1 MGKNRKE
8 QAVESTLL
16 ANYEKYYRLA
26 LSYSR
31 NEADACDIVQEAAYK
46 AILKCESLKN
56 IEYADTWI
64 YRIVI
69 NEAYTFLKKRR
80 TEENLD
86 EIEEKNISAED
97 AYENLDLKQALERLD
112 EKDRTIVVL
121 RFFEDRRLDEIA
133 EILDMNLNTLKSRL
147 YRVMDRL
154 KLALD

>member
-26 LSYSR
+26 LSYTR

-133 EILDMNLNTLKSRL
+133 EILDMNLNTVKSRL

>member
-80 TEENLD
+80 AEENLD
-86 EIEEKNISAED
+86 EIEEENISAED

-133 EILDMNLNTLKSRL
+133 EILDMNLNTVKSRL

>member
-133 EILDMNLNTLKSRL
+133 EILDMNVNTVKSRL

>member
-97 AYENLDLKQALERLD
+97 EYENLDLKQALERLD

-133 EILDMNLNTLKSRL
+133 EILDMNLNTVKSRL

>member
-80 TEENLD
+80 AEENLD

-133 EILDMNLNTLKSRL
+133 EILDMNLNTVKSRL

>member
-133 EILDMNLNTLKSRL
+133 
-147 YRVMDRL
+147 
-154 KLALD
+154 

>member
-1 MGKNRKE
+1 MGKSRKE

-133 EILDMNLNTLKSRL
+133 EILDMNLNTVKSRL

>member
-26 LSYSR
+26 LSYTR

-46 AILKCESLKN
+46 AILKSESLKN

-97 AYENLDLKQALERLD
+97 EYENLDLKQALERLD

-133 EILDMNLNTLKSRL
+133 EILDMNLNTVKSRL

>member
-1 MGKNRKE
+1 MGQHRKE

-133 EILDMNLNTLKSRL
+133 EILDMNLNTVKSRL

>member
-31 NEADACDIVQEAAYK
+31 NETDACDIVQEAAYK

-133 EILDMNLNTLKSRL
+133 EILDMNLNTVKSRL

>member
-97 AYENLDLKQALERLD
+97 AYENLDLTQALERLD

-133 EILDMNLNTLKSRL
+133 EILDMNLNTVKSRL

>member
-133 EILDMNLNTLKSRL
+133 EILDMNLNTVKSRL

>member
-80 TEENLD
+80 MEENLD

-133 EILDMNLNTLKSRL
+133 EILDMNLNTVKSRL

>member
-26 LSYSR
+26 LSYTR

-97 AYENLDLKQALERLD
+97 EYENLDLKQALERLD

-133 EILDMNLNTLKSRL
+133 EILDMNLSTVKSRL